1 MGYKLKK
8 GIRETAWQAS
18 PYMQWAVCW
27 AHIFIDCPT
36 CNQSI
41 GLKFDSNEE
50 SLTFSDEEFIRI
62 VHNNDWD
69 FIPNVYIK
77 CPECRQGEL
86 E

>member
-1 MGYKLKK
+1 MAYRLKK
-8 GIRETAWQAS
+8 GIREVAWQAS
-18 PYMQWAVCW
+18 TYMKWAVCW

-50 SLTFSDEEFIRI
+50 AAAFPDEKFTKI
-62 VHNNDWD
+62 VHDNDWD
-69 FIPNVYIK
+69 FIPNKFIK
-77 CPECRQGEL
+77 CPACRLKEL